1 MILVVCLA
9 YFVGCVL
16 AFATIWVVTV
26 RPLIF
31 ERDRAIE
38 ERRMAVAE
46 ATANRRDNSQNR
58 FAKVDDH
65 IPPAPGTFG
74 GCEPPTD
81 GWNVR

>member
-1 MILVVCLA
+1 MILAVCLA

-16 AFATIWVVTV
+16 AFSTIWVVTV
-26 RPLIF
+26 RPLIV
-31 ERDRAIE
+31 ERDRAVE

-46 ATANRRDNSQNR
+46 ATATRRDRLGR
-58 FAKVDDH
+58 FAKVNDH

>member
-1 MILVVCLA
+1 MILAVCLA
-9 YFVGCVL
+9 YLAGC
-16 AFATIWVVTV
+16 ATIWAVTV
-26 RPLIF
+26 RPLTI
-31 ERDRAIE
+31 ERDTAVE

-46 ATANRRDNSQNR
+46 ATATRRDRLGR